1 MNANTLTNILITNRA
16 IRSPSRTCVRSV
28 TLTRA
33 DVLAL
38 ATSLNC
44 ILSCL
49 VDATGFFKLKNHIL
63 NSKLSQTPLDP
74 PHARRSR
81 GQAADPAQTVD
92 WLERVTGGT
101 NQWPRLAIVVPE
113 IEGEV
118 RGRGLGECHSN
129 PGDWRLQGCR
139 SRASRMIGK
148 IGEWSGFP
156 PK

>member
-1 MNANTLTNILITNRA
+1 MNMLITNRA

-49 VDATGFFKLKNHIL
+49 VDATGCFFDRKIIFRTQSFPK
-63 NSKLSQTPLDP
+63 PLWIP
-74 PHARRSR
+74 PHAWRSR
-81 GQAADPAQTVD
+81 GQVADRAQTVD
-92 WLERVTGGT
+92 WLERATGGT
-101 NQWPRLAIVVPE
+101 DQWPRLAIVGPE

-118 RGRGLGECHSN
+118 RGRGLGEWDSN